1 MKMLIC
7 DDDPMTMRAL
17 EFQFKKEGFQIV
29 KACDGREASKILKET
44 EDIDVMITD
53 VFMPYVNGLELVT
66 FTRKI
71 LHRIFPI
78 IIVSRASVNDNIEQ
92 AMELGANEY
101 IIKPINLDDI
111 SAKVKNLLN
120 KDDE

>member
-17 EFQFKKEGFQIV
+17 EFQFKKEGFEIL
-29 KACDGREASKILKET
+29 KAMDGREASRILKET
-44 EDIDVMITD
+44 DDIDVMITD
-53 VFMPYVNGLELVT
+53 VFMPYVNGMELIT
-66 FTRKI
+66 YTRTI

-78 IIVSRASVNDNIEQ
+78 IIVSRVSVNDNVEQ
-92 AMELGANEY
+92 AMELGANAY

-111 SAKVKNLLN
+111 SAKVNNLLN
-120 KDDE
+120 IKNE